1 MRLMTS
7 GRPMIGLPER
17 LEISFQPDV
26 PALLFTGG
34 TALLAAV
41 IFGLA
46 PAWNA
51 FASGPALSL
60 RARGRRRRLGNS
72 LVVTQVALSVV
83 LLSGAGMF
91 AGRLS
96 TLRNA
101 DLGFRRDRVL
111 LVTLIL
117 RAARSEQLAGL
128 YQDLLG
134 RLEAIPGV
142 LPATLCA
149 VTPITGAGA
158 EPVRDGGRPRGKG
171 GFQTLGCP

>member
-1 MRLMTS
+1 MPL
-7 GRPMIGLPER
+7 
-17 LEISFQPDV
+17 
-26 PALLFTGG
+26 LLFTGG

-72 LVVTQVALSVV
+72 LVVAQVALSVV

-158 EPVRDGGRPRGKG
+158 SRFATVEGREEKAASRLWDAPDGRARLLAVYAENSRRPG
-171 GFQTLGCP
+171 GSGG